1 MTLNPIVIIG
11 AGIGGLAAALGLQRR
26 GFKVR
31 VFERAVEIREIG
43 AGLIVTANARRAL
56 KDLGLDDGLAALSSR
71 VPVLHGCDY
80 RTGEITR
87 GVRNEDIEKRY
98 GFSTLQVHRADLHG
112 LLMAA
117 VDRNDPAA
125 LHAGHEF
132 ASLDQTERG
141 VNVKFVNGASIAGD
155 ALIGADGNAS
165 AVRSFVFGGEAAAFN
180 GQVAFRALIPKERV
194 PKAVAELQFAMHTAP
209 RRYLLHYPLRHGE
222 IMNLIGCGQSKAWEA
237 EGWSIPA
244 TNDEFE
250 QEYSDFWPELLDLIR
265 AIPPGGLFKW
275 GLRDREP
282 LQRWVKGRV
291 AMLGDAAH
299 PMTPFLGQ
307 GACMAIED
315 GMLLARAFGAARDVP
330 AALARYEAA
339 RKTRGNNVQLWSREE
354 GLALQDPARPRKGAI
369 ELGLLDYD
377 PVLVAV

>member
-1 MTLNPIVIIG
+1 MTLNQIIIIG

-31 VFERAVEIREIG
+31 VFERAPEIKEIG

-56 KDLGLDDGLAALSSR
+56 SDLGVDEGLAAVSSR
-71 VPVLHGCDY
+71 VDVFHTCDY
-80 RTGEITR
+80 RTGKITKVIENDEI
-87 GVRNEDIEKRY
+87 EQRY
-98 GFSTLQVHRADLHG
+98 GLATLQVHRADLHG

-117 VDRNDPAA
+117 VAKNDPAA

-132 ASLDQTERG
+132 IALDQSDEG
-141 VNVKFVNGASIAGD
+141 VNIKFANGAEVFGD
-155 ALIGADGNAS
+155 VLIGADGNAS
-165 AVRSFVFGGEAAAFN
+165 PVRSFVFGGEAAAFN
-180 GQVAFRALIPKERV
+180 GQVAFRALISKDQV
-194 PKAVAELQFAMHTAP
+194 PSGINRLHLAMHTAP

-222 IMNLIGCGQSKAWEA
+222 IVNLIGCGQSKTWEA
-237 EGWSIPA
+237 EGWAIPA

-250 QEYSDFWPELLDLIR
+250 QAYSDFWPELLALIR
-265 AIPPGGLFKW
+265 TIPPGALFKW

-282 LQRWVKGRV
+282 LERWVNGRV

-307 GACMAIED
+307 GACMAVED
-315 GMLLARAFGAARDVP
+315 AMLLARAFGASSGIDE
-330 AALARYEAA
+330 ALVRYEAA

-354 GLALQDPARPRKGAI
+354 GMALQDPTRPRKAAI
-369 ELGLLDYD
+369 ERGLLEYD
-377 PVLVAV
+377 PVAVAV